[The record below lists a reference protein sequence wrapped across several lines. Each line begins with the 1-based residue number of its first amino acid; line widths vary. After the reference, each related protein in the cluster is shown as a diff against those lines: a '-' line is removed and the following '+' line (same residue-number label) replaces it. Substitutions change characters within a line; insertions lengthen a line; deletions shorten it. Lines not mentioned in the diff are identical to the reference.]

1 MRVGFRAARLALL
14 GAALML
20 PVGFAAAEDPG
31 VAAIIKT
38 RQHKLKD
45 IVGKDAKEISDQ
57 LKSGSLDKA
66 TIQSDAGEIDKT
78 LKDLPTW
85 FPKGSGPEAGIKTA
99 AKSEIW
105 EQPDQFHKAYED
117 AQAAADNFAK
127 VAETSGGDPSAVGPA
142 FMTLGRAC
150 GGCHK
155 PFRVKQEGQ

>member
-1 MRVGFRAARLALL
+1 MRVGYRVASFV
-14 GAALML
+14 GAAFML
-20 PVGFAAAEDPG
+20 SVGFAAAEDPG
-31 VAAIIKT
+31 VTDIIKT

-66 TIQSDAGEIDKT
+66 VIQSDAAEIDNT

-85 FPKGSGPEAGIKTA
+85 FPKGSGPEAGVKTA
-99 AKSEIW
+99 AKPEIW
-105 EQPDQFHKAYED
+105 EQPDEFHKAYQD

-127 VAETSGGDPSAVGPA
+127 VAAASGGDLSAVGPA

>member
-1 MRVGFRAARLALL
+1 MRVGFRVAGLALA
-14 GAALML
+14 GAALLL
-20 PVGFAAAEDPG
+20 PVGFAAADDPG
-31 VAAIIKT
+31 VADIIKT

-66 TIQSDAGEIDKT
+66 VIQSDASEIDKT

-99 AKSEIW
+99 AKPEIW
-105 EQPDQFHKAYED
+105 EHPDEFHKAYED

-127 VAETSGGDPSAVGPA
+127 VAETSGGDMSAVGPA
-142 FMTLGRAC
+142 FMTLGKAC